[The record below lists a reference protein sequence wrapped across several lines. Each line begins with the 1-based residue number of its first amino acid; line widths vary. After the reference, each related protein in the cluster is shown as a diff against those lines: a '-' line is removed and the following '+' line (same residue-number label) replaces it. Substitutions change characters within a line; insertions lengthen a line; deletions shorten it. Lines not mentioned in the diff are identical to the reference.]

1 MRAWPRWLTLLSMK
15 RVGLIALA
23 FLALHTGQARAEPPA
38 FAVVNLSGQDLPA
51 AVLGEAERE
60 YARLR
65 PGLAPINDQ
74 QIKRLLTTGETA
86 TSAVTRLVDEARA
99 KRSVGACVEAIPLA
113 TQAEDVALNSVA
125 PDEAREPLKAIYTL
139 MVACEDNLG
148 RAEARAKAARR
159 LRALVALPP
168 DDLPAGLWESYVEKA
183 VPGPGTVELQVD
195 SEPPNAQI
203 LLNFH
208 PVGVTPT
215 TVKLPPGEVLIE
227 LQKEGYKK
235 AFRRLEIQ
243 NHAERTVFRLID
255 VKRDRSELIAQAMAT
270 LSGKDELSDHP
281 RTLSQLAQWSR
292 ADALVLLRSA
302 GDRVS
307 IQFFDAER
315 GQLAQEHLFSHY
327 DAQTGRI
334 DVLAQKPTP
343 AGGVGNEQG
352 AKPGILAPVS
362 GDGRASGNKVAIIA
376 EPDNEGLKETYKGPN
391 VSGNGRPDRGT
402 GPWWGWLIAAAVAG
416 GIAAVVISDQPRRS
430 STIDVNAG
438 F

>member
-1 MRAWPRWLTLLSMK
+1 MK
-15 RVGLIALA
+15 RAGLTALA
-23 FLALHTGQARAEPPA
+23 LLILNMGRAYADAPS
-38 FAVVNLSGQDLPA
+38 FAVVNLSGNGLPP
-51 AVLGEAERE
+51 AVVTEAERE

-65 PGLAPINDQ
+65 PAMTPIADA
-74 QIKRLLTTGETA
+74 QIKRLLATGETA
-86 TSAVTRLVDEARA
+86 SAAVTRLVDEARA
-99 KRSVGACVEAIPLA
+99 KRSVGACIDAIPLA
-113 TQAEDVALNSVA
+113 TQAEDVALNNVA
-125 PDEAREPLKAIYTL
+125 PDEARDPLKAIYTL

-148 RAEARAKAARR
+148 RAQARDQAARR
-159 LRALVALPP
+159 LRALVALAP
-168 DDLPAGLWESYVEKA
+168 DDLPAGLWEAYVEKA

-208 PVGVTPT
+208 AVGVTPT

-235 AFRRLEIQ
+235 AFRRIEMQ

-255 VKRDRSELIAQAMAT
+255 VKRDRSELVVQAMVT
-270 LSGKDELSDHP
+270 LGGKDELRDHP
-281 RTLSQLAQWSR
+281 RTLSQLAQWAR
-292 ADALVLLRSA
+292 ADALVLLRAA

-307 IQFFDAER
+307 IEFFDAER

-327 DAQTGRI
+327 DAQSGRI

-343 AGGVGNEQG
+343 AGGPGNEQ
-352 AKPGILAPVS
+352 APKPGILAPV
-362 GDGRASGNKVAIIA
+362 GKDGRASANKVALSA
-376 EPDNEGLKETYKGPN
+376 PENEGLKETYKGTN
-391 VSGNGRPDRGT
+391 VSGQGPPNRGT
-402 GPWWGWLIAAAVAG
+402 GPWWGWLIAAAVAA

-430 STIDVNAG
+430 NTIDVNAG